1 MFHPKIISRIL
12 GFLLIVE
19 AGFLLTALSVS
30 YYYEEHVLRSYLYS
44 LAAMVGCGTLLVYIG
59 RGRERN
65 ISRKDGYIVVTLCW
79 VLFSAFGAIPFYL
92 SGVLPSITDAFFE
105 TMSGFSTTGA
115 TVINNVESIPHSLL
129 FWRAMSHWVGGLGIM
144 FFTVAVFPIFG
155 LGDINLFAAESTGPM
170 RAKLHPRISVAARW
184 ILTIYVGLT
193 ILATL
198 SFYFAG
204 MGKFDAVCHAM
215 ATVATGG
222 FSTKQAS
229 IAAFNSPLIE
239 YVVTFFMFLGGV
251 NLSLLYLFLFKAR
264 FSSLLRDSEFKVY
277 AGSVALFSAIIAI
290 GLYLT
295 AGMNAEEAFRV
306 SIFQVVSIHTTTG
319 YATSNYI
326 LWMPIL
332 WLVLSAIMFI
342 GACSGST
349 SGAMKCVRISILGRV
364 MFNEFKRIVH
374 PNAVIPV
381 RMSGKIIPTS
391 VQSAILA
398 YTVLYVGIVVLG
410 IFVNMAFGLDFLN
423 AYGLS
428 VTSVGNVGPA
438 LGNYG
443 PMDSFAS
450 LPAAI
455 KWFCSFQML
464 VGRLEFFA
472 VLLLFMP
479 VFWKRR

>member
-44 LAAMVGCGTLLVYIG
+44 LAAMVGCGMLLVYIG

-239 YVVTFFMFLGGV
+239 YVVTFFMFLGGI

-264 FSSLLRDSEFKVY
+264 FASLLRDSEFKVY

-319 YATSNYI
+319 YATSNYV

-349 SGAMKCVRISILGRV
+349 TGAMKCVRISILGRV

>member
-44 LAAMVGCGTLLVYIG
+44 LATMVGCGTLLVYIG

-215 ATVATGG
+215 STVATGG

-319 YATSNYI
+319 YATSNYV

-349 SGAMKCVRISILGRV
+349 TGAMKCVRISILGRV

>member
-30 YYYEEHVLRSYLYS
+30 YYYEEHVLRSYIYS

-349 SGAMKCVRISILGRV
+349 TGAMKCVRISILGRV

>member
-30 YYYEEHVLRSYLYS
+30 YYYDEHVLRSYIYS

-215 ATVATGG
+215 STVATGG

-264 FSSLLRDSEFKVY
+264 FASLLRDSEFKVY

-319 YATSNYI
+319 YATSNYV

-349 SGAMKCVRISILGRV
+349 TGAMKCVRISILGRV

>member
-19 AGFLLTALSVS
+19 ACFLLTALSVS
-30 YYYEEHVLRSYLYS
+30 YYYDEHVLRSYLYS

-264 FSSLLRDSEFKVY
+264 FASLLRDSEFKVY

-295 AGMNAEEAFRV
+295 AGMNAEEAFRI
-306 SIFQVVSIHTTTG
+306 SIFQVVSIQTTTG

-349 SGAMKCVRISILGRV
+349 TGAMKCVRISILGRV

>member
-30 YYYEEHVLRSYLYS
+30 YYYDEHVLRSYLYS

-239 YVVTFFMFLGGV
+239 YVVTFFMFLGGI

-264 FSSLLRDSEFKVY
+264 FASLLRDSEFKVY

-319 YATSNYI
+319 YATSNYV

-349 SGAMKCVRISILGRV
+349 TGAMKCVRISILGRV

>member
-30 YYYEEHVLRSYLYS
+30 YYYEEHVLRSYIYS
-44 LAAMVGCGTLLVYIG
+44 LATMIGCGTLLVYIG

-239 YVVTFFMFLGGV
+239 YVVTFFMFLGGI

-264 FSSLLRDSEFKVY
+264 FASLLRDSEFKVY

-319 YATSNYI
+319 YATSNYV

-349 SGAMKCVRISILGRV
+349 TGAMKCVRISILGRV